1 MRVVVKKW
9 GNSAALRLPASL
21 MDAVN
26 LQLEQVVDLRAE
38 GGVIVIQPV
47 REQEYDLASMLA
59 AITPE
64 NRHASADFGPT
75 VGKEAF

>member
-9 GNSAALRLPASL
+9 GNGAALRLPASL

-38 GGVIVIQPV
+38 GGVIVIPPV
-47 REQEYDLASMLA
+47 REQEFDLVSMLA
-59 AITPE
+59 AITSE

-75 VGKEAF
+75 VGKEVF